1 MNTTSVTP
9 HFDDRWPKI
18 DAIEGWLDRESA
30 ALMDFMLETQ
40 DLIHTPGLGLLEV
53 GVWKG
58 RSAALMAAHLRSGED
73 LVLVDAWLKKDEIVA
88 NLSAAM
94 AQRFSPQS
102 VKLFQGT
109 SRELGTD
116 VGLIRRFRF
125 VHIDGEH
132 TGAGLRADLSLAR
145 KITEPTGLI
154 AIDDIFHPM
163 YPHLAKE
170 MFTFLSTEARDLVCV
185 MLGFNKAYLCQSRF
199 LDAYSDIIFQRINDG
214 MASRKAPV
222 TLCRTSDRV
231 EWPGYSVIANNGRPR
246 RGPDFNDQFV
256 RP

>member
-1 MNTTSVTP
+1 MNAP
-9 HFDDRWPKI
+9 IARLPFEDRWQHI

-30 ALMDFMLETQ
+30 ALMDFMLEAQ
-40 DLIHTPGLGLLEV
+40 DLVQAPGLGLLEI

-58 RSAALMAAHLRSGED
+58 RSAALMAAHLRQGED
-73 LVLVDAWLKKDEIVA
+73 IVLVDAWLKKDEIVA
-88 NLSAAM
+88 NLSAAL
-94 AQRFSPQS
+94 AHRISLQS

-109 SRELGTD
+109 SRELATA
-116 VGLIRRFRF
+116 VGPERRFRF
-125 VHIDGEH
+125 VHVDAEH

-170 MFTFLSTEARDLVCV
+170 MFDFLDTEGCDLVCL

-199 LDAYSDIIFQRINDG
+199 LDAYSDVVFQRINDG
-214 MASRKAPV
+214 MTDRKAPV
-222 TLCRTSDRV
+222 TLCRTTDRV
-231 EWPGYSVIANNGRPR
+231 EWPGYSVITNIGRPL
-246 RGPDFNDQFV
+246 RGTDMNIDYV

>member
-1 MNTTSVTP
+1 MNTTSASLP
-9 HFDDRWPKI
+9 FDDRWPNI
-18 DAIEGWLDRESA
+18 DAIEGWLGRESA

-40 DLIHTPGLGLLEV
+40 DLINAPGQGLLEI

-58 RSAALMAAHLRSGED
+58 RSAALLAAHLRLGED
-73 LVLVDAWLKKDEIVA
+73 LVLVDAWLKKDEIIA

-94 AQRFSPQS
+94 AQGLNLQS

-109 SRELGTD
+109 ARELATA
-116 VGLIRRFRF
+116 VGPVRRFRF

-214 MASRKAPV
+214 MANRKAPV
-222 TLCRTSDRV
+222 TLCRTADRV

-246 RGPDFNDQFV
+246 RGPDFNDQYV